1 MTIANKGSST
11 SKKAKTNQ
19 VAAIGNSMSPYGDIK
34 IPIKLTYNLLLS
46 IAQLVI
52 TRNKDVTGDVLI
64 SAYRLFSIINTEEY
78 KKDYKSL
85 ALLCF
90 IKSALEARVDKRI
103 TKINMVIEHI
113 MNTNVNYKDFYTEVI
128 REFTEDPL
136 NATELDYVI
145 DEISKQMSLI
155 SIIKNKKGLQT
166 ALTKFESEEYRSPD
180 EILNSIVKECTK
192 MLKDIRD
199 SHVEKSDTTLD
210 TTQAN
215 FKAHIGYALD
225 ELRAS
230 SNRLD
235 TGFQFLNRMMN
246 GGAEN
251 KRVYTFAAPPSGGK
265 SLLALNLALQI
276 KKYNAGPKMVQ
287 KDGAI
292 PIVLF
297 ITHENTITET
307 IERLYGITV
316 SSNPIYSSQ
325 ESNDAIINKIS
336 EVIEYD
342 PQIEGDI
349 GIRLHYMPSYQST
362 VNDILHYI
370 EDLEDKGYKVIT
382 LIHDYIKKI
391 RPNVSRNE
399 QRLDLAQVVDDFKS
413 VALLKNIPIILLTQV
428 SRMGFSGME
437 EALRRNNP
445 DALKDS
451 SRTIIGESWGIVE
464 NSDWVTIVL
473 RVPVMSQGKIIGY
486 QMSFLNTKARN
497 GNQNTHFFFQPF
509 DTDLPL
515 KLLPDS
521 GAQPLGQESLLV
533 TFKEME
539 DIANE
544 EITKGKNQLSGD
556 IKDGRISGV
565 DKNDAIV
572 AKYTSDAENS
582 TATENSM
589 VTLDKEIAE
598 KAGIAESASVSSVQ
612 EEVEKKNSEVSGLL
626 GR

>member
-1 MTIANKGSST
+1 MTIADKGSST
-11 SKKAKTNQ
+11 SKKAITNNA
-19 VAAIGNSMSPYGDIK
+19 VGMPSNPYDNIK

-52 TRNKDVTGDVLI
+52 TRSKGVTGDVLI
-64 SAYRLFSIINTEEY
+64 STYKLFSVINSDEY

-85 ALLCF
+85 ALFCF
-90 IKSALEARVDKRI
+90 IRTALEARVEKRLS
-103 TKINMVIEHI
+103 KMNMVI
-113 MNTNVNYKDFYTEVI
+113 NFVLDQNNNY
-128 REFTEDPL
+128 REYYEEILKEFREDPL
-136 NATELDYVI
+136 NQTELDFVI
-145 DEISKQMSLI
+145 NEISKQISLI
-155 SIIKNKKGLQT
+155 SIIKNKRGLQA
-166 ALTKFESEEYRSPD
+166 ALTEFESNEFKSPD
-180 EILNSIVKECTK
+180 DIIGAINKACSK
-192 MLKDIRD
+192 MLKDIRE
-199 SHVEKSDTTLD
+199 SCIEKSDTTLD
-210 TTQAN
+210 TTQSN
-215 FKAHIGYALD
+215 FKAHIKSALE

-230 SNRLD
+230 SNRID
-235 TGFQFLNRMMN
+235 TGIQFLNKMMN

-287 KDGAI
+287 KDGSI

-316 SSNPIYSSQ
+316 SSNPIYNSE
-325 ESNDAIINKIS
+325 ESNDEIIEKIS
-336 EVIEYD
+336 KVIEYD
-342 PQIEGDI
+342 PEVEGDI

-362 VNDILHYI
+362 VNDILQYI
-370 EDLEDKGYKVIT
+370 EDLEDKGYKVVT

-428 SRMGFSGME
+428 SKVGFSGME
-437 EALRRNNP
+437 EALKRNNP

-473 RVPVMSQGKIIGY
+473 RVPIIAAGKIIGY

-509 DTDLPL
+509 DEKLPL
-515 KLLPDS
+515 KLLTDV
-521 GAQPLGQESLLV
+521 GEKQPLGKESLLV
-533 TFKEME
+533 TFAEIE
-539 DIANE
+539 EVANQS
-544 EITKGKNQLSGD
+544 ITSEKNRLAVD
-556 IKDGRISGV
+556 IKDGKVKVLENDELVQKLALAEQAITGGENLPKEAIEGTSGEV
-565 DKNDAIV
+565 KVVTASESNKEREAEV
-572 AKYTSDAENS
+572 ADILNS
-582 TATENSM
+582 N
-589 VTLDKEIAE
+589 
-598 KAGIAESASVSSVQ
+598 
-612 EEVEKKNSEVSGLL
+612 
-626 GR
+626 

>member
-1 MTIANKGSST
+1 
-11 SKKAKTNQ
+11 
-19 VAAIGNSMSPYGDIK
+19 
-34 IPIKLTYNLLLS
+34 
-46 IAQLVI
+46 
-52 TRNKDVTGDVLI
+52 
-64 SAYRLFSIINTEEY
+64 
-78 KKDYKSL
+78 
-85 ALLCF
+85 
-90 IKSALEARVDKRI
+90 
-103 TKINMVIEHI
+103 
-113 MNTNVNYKDFYTEVI
+113 
-128 REFTEDPL
+128 
-136 NATELDYVI
+136 
-145 DEISKQMSLI
+145 
-155 SIIKNKKGLQT
+155 
-166 ALTKFESEEYRSPD
+166 
-180 EILNSIVKECTK
+180 
-192 MLKDIRD
+192 
-199 SHVEKSDTTLD
+199 
-210 TTQAN
+210 
-215 FKAHIGYALD
+215 
-225 ELRAS
+225 
-230 SNRLD
+230 
-235 TGFQFLNRMMN
+235 
-246 GGAEN
+246 
-251 KRVYTFAAPPSGGK
+251 
-265 SLLALNLALQI
+265 
-276 KKYNAGPKMVQ
+276 
-287 KDGAI
+287 
-292 PIVLF
+292 
-297 ITHENTITET
+297 
-307 IERLYGITV
+307 
-316 SSNPIYSSQ
+316 
-325 ESNDAIINKIS
+325 
-336 EVIEYD
+336 
-342 PQIEGDI
+342 
-349 GIRLHYMPSYQST
+349 
-362 VNDILHYI
+362 
-370 EDLEDKGYKVIT
+370 
-382 LIHDYIKKI
+382 
-391 RPNVSRNE
+391 
-399 QRLDLAQVVDDFKS
+399 
-413 VALLKNIPIILLTQV
+413 
-428 SRMGFSGME
+428 ME

-572 AKYTSDAENS
+572 AKYTSDVENS